1 VFLLVLSLTL
11 AGATFAVWRLTVRAA
26 ELPRGWR
33 RGLAAALTALTA
45 LVPVALPFAWW
56 FEREVAAPWAW
67 AAFVWMGLLFYLLL
81 FGLLF
86 RSAAGLAG
94 RLGPT
99 DPERRRFLG
108 RASAAATAVGATATG
123 AWGLREAGRLVV
135 EEVELAFPH
144 LPPAFDGFTVV
155 QISDLHVGPL
165 EGGAWLGEVV
175 DRCNALAPDL
185 VAVTGDVIDGP
196 VDLVGD
202 EVAPLAGLRARH
214 GVHLCA
220 GNHEYYSGI
229 GAWLAEFERLGLRVL
244 RNERVAI
251 ERDGARIDLAGVHDL
266 HGGRFGPEHA
276 PDLDAALG
284 DRDPARLCLLLA
296 HQPAHVDEAA
306 AHGVDLV
313 LAGHTHGGQLWP
325 FGALTRLVQPYLA
338 GTHRH
343 TARTWIHVNRGTGC
357 WGPPMRVGA
366 SAEITRLVLRRGEP
380 RPA

>member
-1 VFLLVLSLTL
+1 MFLLLLSLAL
-11 AGATFAVWRLTVRAA
+11 ALAAFGVWRTVVRAA
-26 ELPRGWR
+26 ALPRGWR
-33 RGLAAALTALTA
+33 RAAAAALAGLTA
-45 LVPVALPFAWW
+45 LVPVALPLAWW
-56 FEREVAAPWAW
+56 FEREVHAPWTW
-67 AAFVWMGLLFYLLL
+67 AAFAWMGLLFYLLL
-81 FGLLF
+81 FGLAF
-86 RSAAGLAG
+86 RLAAALAG
-94 RLGPT
+94 RAGPP

-108 RASAAATAVGATATG
+108 RAASAASAAGALATS
-123 AWGLREAGRLVV
+123 AWGLREAGRLEV

-165 EGGAWLGEVV
+165 EGGAWLEEVV
-175 DRCNALAPDL
+175 ARCNALDPDA

-196 VDLVGD
+196 LELVGA

-214 GVHLCA
+214 GVFLCA

-229 GAWLAEFERLGLRVL
+229 AAWLAEFERLGIRVL
-244 RNERVAI
+244 RNERAVV
-251 ERDGARIDLAGVHDL
+251 ERGGAAIDLAGVHDL
-266 HGGRFGPEHA
+266 HGARFGPEHA

-284 DRDPARLCLLLA
+284 GRDPERFFLLLA
-296 HQPAHVDEAA
+296 HQPAHVEEAA

-313 LAGHTHGGQLWP
+313 LSGHTHGGQLWP

-366 SAEITRLVLRRGEP
+366 PAEITRLVLRRGEP
-380 RPA
+380 RTT